1 MKLALQEI
9 QKLEAEHLVATYDRM
24 PALIVRGK
32 GVHMYAADGTKYLD
46 FLSGLGV
53 NAFGYAHPAI
63 TKVIA
68 RESKN
73 LLHTS
78 NLFFHPYQGELAKQ
92 LKELSGMDRVFFSNT
107 GTEAMEGAIKFARA
121 YARAN
126 NKNGSRPK
134 WRVLAMENAFH
145 GRTFGSV
152 AMTWTEKY
160 RKPFAPVMPGVR
172 FVKFN
177 DVADLKKN
185 MDASVCAIVFEPV
198 QGEGGI
204 RPATKEFMQAARE
217 LSTKNNALL
226 ILDEIQSGMGRTGKF
241 FAFQH
246 FGVKPDVVTVAKPIA
261 GGLPLGAILTT
272 EAVAKAIKPGMH
284 GTTFGGGPL
293 ACAVALECI
302 DILKRDGLLQHVKE
316 MGSYFKRKLLEVKAK
331 SKHVVEVRSM
341 GLMAALE
348 IDSPEVAKA
357 VVKSMLEQGVVI
369 NRTHE
374 TALRFLPPFLIE
386 RKHVDEMTKKLEKA
400 LEVASA
406 AAAPAPKK
414 KRSKKVGN

>member
-1 MKLALQEI
+1 MKLALKEI
-9 QKLEAEHLVATYDRM
+9 QQLEAEHLVSTYDRM

-63 TKVIA
+63 TRVIA

-92 LKELSGMDRVFFSNT
+92 LKQLSSMDRVFFSNT
-107 GTEAMEGAIKFARA
+107 GTEAMEGAVKFARA

-134 WRVLAMENAFH
+134 WRVLAMQNAFH

-152 AMTWTEKY
+152 AMTWTSKY

-172 FVKFN
+172 FVEFN
-177 DVADLKKN
+177 NVADLKKS
-185 MDASVCAIVFEPV
+185 MDSSVCAIVMEPV

-204 RPATKEFMQAARE
+204 RPTTKEFIQVARE
-217 LSTKNNALL
+217 LATKNGALL

-246 FGVKPDVVTVAKPIA
+246 FGVKPDIVAIAKPIA

-302 DILKRDGLLQHVKE
+302 DILKRDGLLAHVKE
-316 MGSYFKRKLLEVKAK
+316 VGGYFKQKLLEVKAK
-331 SKHVVEVRSM
+331 RAHVTEVRGM
-341 GLMAALE
+341 GLMMALE
-348 IDSPEVAKA
+348 TDSPDIAKA
-357 VVKSMLEQGVVI
+357 VVKSMLEQGVII

-386 RKHVDEMTKKLEKA
+386 RKHVDEMVRKLEKA
-400 LEVASA
+400 FAVASET
-406 AAAPAPKK
+406 AAPAPKK
-414 KRSKKVGN
+414 KRSMKVGN

>member
-1 MKLALQEI
+1 MKLGLQQI
-9 QKLEAEHLVATYDRM
+9 QQLEAEHLVSTYDRM
-24 PALIVRGK
+24 PALIVKGK

-53 NAFGYAHPAI
+53 NAFGYSHPAI
-63 TKVIA
+63 NKVIA

-92 LKELSGMDRVFFSNT
+92 LKQISGMDRVFFSNT
-107 GTEAMEGAIKFARA
+107 GTEAMEGAVKFARA
-121 YARAN
+121 YARAS

-152 AMTWTEKY
+152 AMTWTSKY

-172 FVKFN
+172 FVEFN
-177 DVADLKKN
+177 NVADLKKN
-185 MDASVCAIVFEPV
+185 MDPSVCAIVMEPV

-217 LSTKNNALL
+217 LATKNGALL

-272 EAVAKAIKPGMH
+272 ETVAKAIKPGMH

-302 DILKRDGLLQHVKE
+302 DILKRDNMLAHVKE
-316 MGSYFKRKLLEVKAK
+316 IGSYFKEKLQAIQKK
-331 SKHVVEVRSM
+331 SKHVVEVRGM
-341 GLMAALE
+341 GLMMALE

-400 LEVASA
+400 LEVSA
-406 AAAPAPKK
+406 ALQPAGSG
-414 KRSKKVGN
+414 KRGKKVGN

>member
-1 MKLALQEI
+1 MKLALDNI
-9 QKLEAEHLVATYDRM
+9 QKLEAEHLVSTYDRM
-24 PALIVRGK
+24 PALVVRGK

-53 NAFGYAHPAI
+53 NAFGYSHPAI
-63 TKVIA
+63 NKVIA

-78 NLFFHPYQGELAKQ
+78 NLFFHPYQGERAKR
-92 LKELSGMDRVFFSNT
+92 LKQVSGMDRVFFSNT
-107 GTEAMEGAIKFARA
+107 GTEAWEGALKFARA

-126 NKNGSRPK
+126 NKNGSRPN

-152 AMTWTEKY
+152 ATTWTAKY

-177 DVADLKKN
+177 DVADLKKK
-185 MDASVCAIVFEPV
+185 MDSSVCAICIEPV

-204 RPATKEFMQAARE
+204 RPATKEFIQAARE
-217 LSTKNNALL
+217 LATKNGALL
-226 ILDEIQSGMGRTGKF
+226 ILDEIQSGMGRTGKY

-293 ACAVALECI
+293 ACAVALECL
-302 DILKRDGLLQHVKE
+302 DILKRDNMLAHVNE
-316 MGSYFKRKLLEVKAK
+316 MGSYFKEKLLAIKAK
-331 SKHVVEVRSM
+331 NKHVTEVRGM
-341 GLMAALE
+341 GLMMALE
-348 IDSPEVAKA
+348 IDSPDVAKA
-357 VVKSMLEQGVVI
+357 AVKSMLEQGVII

-374 TALRFLPPFLIE
+374 TALRFLPPFLIT
-386 RKHVDEMTKKLEKA
+386 RKHIDEMTTKLEKA
-400 LEVASA
+400 LSVA
-406 AAAPAPKK
+406 AAHPATNG
-414 KRSKKVGN
+414 KRGKKVGN